1 MTYKS
6 AIINQQSEHNYVG
19 TLKSVASIAN
29 GVFVTPNWTAGTAAA
44 VVDDNAGDAAG
55 LMMVYNVNDK
65 IDQEL
70 VADSAFTVASGKY
83 LRLKPYQVGDIFTTD
98 QFKGTYA
105 SITTDS
111 VFAVGEGGTIEDVAS
126 RTPRFSVKVIEKTTL
141 YGANA
146 LKCIVVSA

>member
-1 MTYKS
+1 MS
-6 AIINQQSEHNYVG
+6 AIINQQSDNNYVG

-29 GVFVTPNWTAGTAAA
+29 GVFVTPNWTNGTAAA
-44 VVDDNAGDAAG
+44 VADDTAGDAAG

-83 LRLKPYQVGDIFTTD
+83 LRLKAFQVGDIFTTD
-98 QFKGTYA
+98 QFKGTYG
-105 SITTDS
+105 SIAADS
-111 VFAVGEGGTIEDVAS
+111 VFAVGDGGTIEAVAA
-126 RTPRFSVKVIEKTTL
+126 RTPKFTVKVIEKTTL